1 MCNYTVFF
9 LFCVISYGNGVPNIF
24 KNVFDLECPS
34 GFLLNERKTHC
45 LLQKT
50 SQMKTCPKLIDL
62 NITYSLIPKTSLVKV
77 DNEHKSN
84 CNYSWEDFFK
94 TASEDNDVTVNLIF
108 SNLQQPFELY
118 LDVTTKRPINDIEK
132 KIHCWVYNK
141 NTPVHVSFIKK
152 YSDSLTSR
160 YRVEINENFQQYVC
174 YFLDAGRIPLNYT
187 SRFAS
192 TSANYIFNAKI
203 HRIPYESCAEQLS
216 KDFNVYSTNLKNY
229 IRIVGMSSKLTI
241 MEALRE
247 FKNKIPDGICKDNVT
262 DITNNEFCLPITTPV
277 IGMNKFV
284 YWPVTRAGQ
293 EALSNGIC
301 FDTNGKPLTR
311 ECIKSRSTAFGE
323 CQWSE
328 LEQNCSN
335 SHSPINTAFENI
347 LDHNNITDSEL
358 TQISDRIKN
367 NAVNEYEV
375 DYITKILSAAVYTS
389 GESAILETID
399 NVLNVDDKVLNASKS
414 FGITEK
420 IFGNVDTLVRRL
432 VKNQSEASINHKN
445 IGVIVQK
452 VFPSTEIDDK
462 NKTEV
467 EVTVKDDDVKTT
479 LVQVKLSNKFLT
491 SFDLSQKD
499 QEEIMISVET
509 YNSKIFSNEA
519 NLHQIEVDVT
529 LHPKIIFRNRFKEPL
544 SIFFTTNKQ
553 NVSCVFW
560 DEVTNNWLTTDVKT
574 KIINSTTVECQTY
587 HLTRFG
593 LIIDEKFINVSKVHE
608 IISTIESVLSF
619 ICVLIIL
626 FLATFFR
633 KFAVERPRTVH
644 LSFIILLENILIL
657 VEEYVPEIKH
667 NLNCKLI
674 GIFIHYIVLV
684 KFTLTLMI
692 TKAQLNNFV
701 YFIGLKRADKCF
713 TLQETFT
720 VWVLPA
726 FFISIGVVVSHDK
739 YKLGRNNFCYPKEEL
754 FYYFVVVPIGIIVLL
769 NFIALLLICANLTCR
784 KTKTEK
790 DQINQLR
797 LCIML
802 IFMLDIVWLLGVL
815 ANIINEGILHDILK
829 YCHFFIAPLQGVLVF
844 IFTVNSFFNCGQ
856 NNHSFQM
863 FGMKNN

>member
-1 MCNYTVFF
+1 
-9 LFCVISYGNGVPNIF
+9 
-24 KNVFDLECPS
+24 
-34 GFLLNERKTHC
+34 
-45 LLQKT
+45 
-50 SQMKTCPKLIDL
+50 MK
-62 NITYSLIPKTSLVKV
+62 
-77 DNEHKSN
+77 
-84 CNYSWEDFFK
+84 
-94 TASEDNDVTVNLIF
+94 
-108 SNLQQPFELY
+108 
-118 LDVTTKRPINDIEK
+118 DIEK
-132 KIHCWVYNK
+132 KIRCWAYNTNLTLAK
-141 NTPVHVSFIKK
+141 VPFYKK
-152 YSDSLTSR
+152 YSDPLMTR
-160 YRVEINENFQQYVC
+160 CLVEINENIQQYIC
-174 YFLDAGRIPLNYT
+174 DYTESGKTILNY
-187 SRFAS
+187 AS
-192 TSANYIFNAKI
+192 TLASTNGNYLLKAKI
-203 HRIPYESCAEQLS
+203 HKIRQPACVWQLRFNIHDTTLENYTRI
-216 KDFNVYSTNLKNY
+216 
-229 IRIVGMSSKLTI
+229 IRMSSKPTI
-241 MEALRE
+241 KEAVHE
-247 FKNKIPDGICKDNVT
+247 FKNKILNNFCKNVT
-262 DITNNEFCLPITTPV
+262 DITSNEFCLPTATPV
-277 IGMNKFV
+277 IGMNKTV
-284 YWPVTRAGQ
+284 YWPPTRAGHK
-293 EALSNGIC
+293 AFSNDIC
-301 FDTNGKPLTR
+301 VDINGKPLIR
-311 ECIKSRSTAFGE
+311 ECIKTSNTIFQE
-323 CQWSE
+323 CRWSK
-328 LEQNCSN
+328 LEQNCTN
-335 SHSPINTAFENI
+335 SYSPINIVLKNI
-347 LDHNNITDSEL
+347 FDHYMITDIEL
-358 TQISDRIKN
+358 TKVTNLVKN
-367 NAVNEYEV
+367 NRVNEYELY
-375 DYITKILSAAVYTS
+375 YITEILSAAINTS
-389 GESAILETID
+389 SESAIFETID
-399 NVLNVDDKVLNASKS
+399 NVLNIDVAVLNASKS
-414 FGITEK
+414 FGVIEK
-420 IFGNVDTLVRRL
+420 MLGVVDMLIEKLANNKFEGIIKYKNVG
-432 VKNQSEASINHKN
+432 AAI
-445 IGVIVQK
+445 QK
-452 VFPSTEIDDK
+452 VFKSTRK
-462 NKTEV
+462 FYQNKTEV
-467 EVTVKDDDVKTT
+467 EVTIKDDDGKEK